1 MPAGGC
7 ERGILRPRSLSRGR
21 FRGVN
26 PLPGGHAWL
35 GSLAMSDMRIAVLG
49 AAGRM
54 GQALTRVLV
63 ETPGCAV
70 AGGIEAKGSPQVGR
84 DLGEVAGLAPLGVAI
99 TDDPLPVFAHVDGV
113 LDFTTPASTTAFAAL
128 SAQARIVHVI
138 GTTGLSAADEA
149 KIEAAAR
156 HAAIVKAG
164 NMSQGV
170 NLLSVLAARVAE
182 ALGPEFDIE
191 ILEMHH
197 RHKRDAP
204 SGTSLLL
211 GQAAAKAR
219 GISLEERGVRTRDG
233 DIGPRREGDIGF
245 ATLRGGDVVGEHRV
259 IFAGPGERIE
269 LAHIAND
276 RGIFARGAVK
286 AALWARGRAP
296 GLYTMT
302 DVLGL

>member
-1 MPAGGC
+1 
-7 ERGILRPRSLSRGR
+7 
-21 FRGVN
+21 
-26 PLPGGHAWL
+26 
-35 GSLAMSDMRIAVLG
+35 
-49 AAGRM
+49 M
-54 GQALTRVLV
+54 GQALTRVIA

-70 AGGIEAKGSPQVGR
+70 AGAIEAKGSPHVGR
-84 DLGEVAGLAPLGVAI
+84 DAGEIAGLAPLGIAI
-99 TDDPLPVFAHVDGV
+99 SDDPLPVFAHIDGV
-113 LDFTTPASTTAFAAL
+113 LDFTTPASTVAFAGL

-156 HAAIVKAG
+156 HATIVKAG

-170 NLLSVLAARVAE
+170 NLLAALAARVAE

-211 GQAAAKAR
+211 GRAMAEAR
-219 GISLEERGVRTRDG
+219 GVSLDERGVRTRDG
-233 DIGPRREGDIGF
+233 DVGPRREGDIGF
-245 ATLRGGDVVGEHRV
+245 AALRGGDMVGEHRV

-269 LAHIAND
+269 LAHIATD

-286 AALWARGRAP
+286 AALWGRGRAP
-296 GLYTMT
+296 GLYAMT

>member
-1 MPAGGC
+1 MA
-7 ERGILRPRSLSRGR
+7 E
-21 FRGVN
+21 
-26 PLPGGHAWL
+26 
-35 GSLAMSDMRIAVLG
+35 MKIAVLG

-54 GQALTRVLV
+54 GQALTRTVAA
-63 ETPGCAV
+63 TPGCVV
-70 AGGIEAKGSPQVGR
+70 AGGIEAKGSPAVGR
-84 DLGEVAGLAPLGVAI
+84 DLGEMAGLEPLGIAI
-99 TDDPLPVFAHVDGV
+99 TDDPLPVFAAVDGV

-138 GTTGLSAADEA
+138 GTTGLSEADEA

-156 HAAIVKAG
+156 HATIVKAG

-170 NLLSVLAARVAE
+170 NLLAVLTARIAE

-211 GQAAAKAR
+211 GEAAAKAR
-219 GISLEERGVRTRDG
+219 GISLEDRGVRTRDG
-233 DIGPRREGDIGF
+233 ETGPRREGDIGF
-245 ATLRGGDVVGEHRV
+245 AALRGGDVVGEHRV

-269 LAHIAND
+269 LAHIATD

-286 AALWARGRAP
+286 AALWARGKGP
-296 GLYTMT
+296 GLYSMK
-302 DVLGL
+302 DALGL

>member
-1 MPAGGC
+1 
-7 ERGILRPRSLSRGR
+7 
-21 FRGVN
+21 
-26 PLPGGHAWL
+26 
-35 GSLAMSDMRIAVLG
+35 MSDMKIAVLG

-54 GQALTRVLV
+54 GQALTGVLAA
-63 ETPGCAV
+63 TSGCTI
-70 AGGIEAKGSPQVGR
+70 AGGIEAKGSPYVGR
-84 DLGEVAGLAPLGVAI
+84 DLGEVAGLEPLGIAI

-113 LDFTTPASTTAFAAL
+113 LDFTTPGSTTAFAAL

-138 GTTGLSAADEA
+138 GTTGLTHSDEA

-156 HAAIVKAG
+156 HATIVKAG

-170 NLLSVLAARVAE
+170 NLLAVLTARAAA

-204 SGTSLLL
+204 SGTSLML
-211 GQAAAKAR
+211 GRAAADAR
-219 GISLEERGVRTRDG
+219 GVSLEERSVRTRDG
-233 DIGPRREGDIGF
+233 ETGPRREGDIGF
-245 ATLRGGDVVGEHRV
+245 AALRGGDVVGEHRV

-269 LAHIAND
+269 LAHIATD
-276 RGIFARGAVK
+276 RGIFARGAAK
-286 AALWARGRAP
+286 AALWARGRGP
-296 GLYTMT
+296 GLFSMK

>member
-1 MPAGGC
+1 
-7 ERGILRPRSLSRGR
+7 
-21 FRGVN
+21 
-26 PLPGGHAWL
+26 
-35 GSLAMSDMRIAVLG
+35 MSDMKIAVLG

-54 GQALTRVLV
+54 GQALTRVLA

-84 DLGEVAGLAPLGVAI
+84 DLGEVAGLPPLGVAI

-113 LDFTTPASTTAFAAL
+113 LDFTTPASTTAFVAL

-138 GTTGLSAADEA
+138 GTTGLSADDDA

-170 NLLSVLAARVAE
+170 TLLAALAARVAKT
-182 ALGPEFDIE
+182 LGPEFDIE

-219 GISLEERGVRTRDG
+219 GISLDERGVRTRDG

>member
-1 MPAGGC
+1 
-7 ERGILRPRSLSRGR
+7 
-21 FRGVN
+21 
-26 PLPGGHAWL
+26 
-35 GSLAMSDMRIAVLG
+35 
-49 AAGRM
+49 M
-54 GQALTRVLV
+54 GQALTRVIA

-70 AGGIEAKGSPQVGR
+70 AGAIEAKGSPHVGR
-84 DLGEVAGLAPLGVAI
+84 DAGEIAGLAPLGIAI
-99 TDDPLPVFAHVDGV
+99 SDDPLPVFAHIDGV
-113 LDFTTPASTTAFAAL
+113 LDFTTPASTVAFAGL

-156 HAAIVKAG
+156 HATIIKAG

-170 NLLSVLAARVAE
+170 NLLAALAARVAE

-211 GQAAAKAR
+211 GRAMAEAR
-219 GISLEERGVRTRDG
+219 GVSLEERGVRTRDG
-233 DIGPRREGDIGF
+233 DVGPRREGDIGF
-245 ATLRGGDVVGEHRV
+245 AALRGGDMVGEHRV

-269 LAHIAND
+269 LAHIASN

-296 GLYTMT
+296 GLYAMT

>member
-1 MPAGGC
+1 MA
-7 ERGILRPRSLSRGR
+7 E
-21 FRGVN
+21 
-26 PLPGGHAWL
+26 
-35 GSLAMSDMRIAVLG
+35 MKIAVLG

-54 GQALTRVLV
+54 GQALTRTVAA
-63 ETPGCAV
+63 TPGCV
-70 AGGIEAKGSPQVGR
+70 VVGGIEVKGSPAVGR
-84 DLGEVAGLAPLGVAI
+84 DLGEMAGLEPLGIAI
-99 TDDPLPVFAHVDGV
+99 TDDPLPVFAAVDGV

-138 GTTGLSAADEA
+138 GTTGLSEADEA

-156 HAAIVKAG
+156 HATIVKAG

-170 NLLSVLAARVAE
+170 NLLVVLTARIAE

-211 GQAAAKAR
+211 GEAAAKAR
-219 GISLEERGVRTRDG
+219 GISLEDRGVRTRDG
-233 DIGPRREGDIGF
+233 ETGPRREGDIGF
-245 ATLRGGDVVGEHRV
+245 AALRGGDVVGEHRV

-269 LAHIAND
+269 LAHIATD

-286 AALWARGRAP
+286 AALWARGKGP
-296 GLYTMT
+296 GLYSMK

>member
-1 MPAGGC
+1 
-7 ERGILRPRSLSRGR
+7 
-21 FRGVN
+21 
-26 PLPGGHAWL
+26 
-35 GSLAMSDMRIAVLG
+35 
-49 AAGRM
+49 M
-54 GQALTRVLV
+54 GQALTRVIA

-70 AGGIEAKGSPQVGR
+70 AGAIEAKGSPHVGR
-84 DLGEVAGLAPLGVAI
+84 DAGEIAGLGSLGIAI
-99 TDDPLPVFAHVDGV
+99 TDDPLPVFAHIDGV
-113 LDFTTPASTTAFAAL
+113 LDFTAPASTVAFAGL

-156 HAAIVKAG
+156 HATIVKAG

-170 NLLSVLAARVAE
+170 NLLAALAARVAE

-211 GQAAAKAR
+211 GRAMAGAR
-219 GISLEERGVRTRDG
+219 GVSLDERGVRTRDG
-233 DIGPRREGDIGF
+233 DVGPRREGDIGF
-245 ATLRGGDVVGEHRV
+245 AALRGGDVVGEHRV

-269 LAHIAND
+269 LAHIATD

-286 AALWARGRAP
+286 AVLWARGRAP
-296 GLYTMT
+296 GLYAMT